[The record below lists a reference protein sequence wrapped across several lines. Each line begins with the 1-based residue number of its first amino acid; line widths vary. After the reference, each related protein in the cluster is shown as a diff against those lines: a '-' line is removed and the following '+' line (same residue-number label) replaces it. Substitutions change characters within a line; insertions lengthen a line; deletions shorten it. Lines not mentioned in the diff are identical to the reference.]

1 MNRLQ
6 ALRLLDKY
14 KLSKNMNE
22 INSPGWYLW
31 NHTFIKRLVEGEFH
45 QGMHATPSEVE
56 AYEAAE
62 EVLAIECVAHV
73 S

>member
-6 ALRLLDKY
+6 AMRLLDKY
-14 KLSKNMNE
+14 KMSKNMNE
-22 INSPGWYLW
+22 INSSEWFEW
-31 NHTFIKRLVEGEFH
+31 NNTFIQRLMVSKFDL
-45 QGMHATPSEVE
+45 GMEATPSQVE

-73 S
+73 V